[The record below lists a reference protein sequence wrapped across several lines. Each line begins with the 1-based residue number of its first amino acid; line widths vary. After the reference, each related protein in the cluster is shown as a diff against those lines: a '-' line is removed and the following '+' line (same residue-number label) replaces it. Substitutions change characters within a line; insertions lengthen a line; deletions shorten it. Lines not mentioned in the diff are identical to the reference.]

1 MVPRPIPF
9 PCPAFLARNLPA
21 GLLVAVVGLAAP
33 PPVTALGA
41 GANMEAMPLPA
52 WEAGTAPSGLILP
65 APDSLPPILLE
76 PFPLYERG
84 VLGPYTRPITTRD
97 PEAQAY
103 FDQGLQL
110 FYSFAPVEA
119 ARSFHEAQKRDP
131 ACAICFWGEALA
143 WGPFLNGALRGEN
156 APRAYAA
163 TQEAMRLRDRA
174 TPVEQALIEAMAVRY
189 TPTHDPATR
198 VSLDSLYADAMG
210 GVHRRF
216 PNDHEVG
223 TLYAESLMV
232 LEPRRGNW
240 DMGNPSVALIH
251 RVLGDV
257 LDRYV
262 SHPGACHLYIH
273 ATEST
278 IRPDLAEACAD
289 VLTHTVPG
297 ASHMNHMPS
306 HTYNRVGRWG
316 DATRSNIEAWH
327 SDQRAEHGEG
337 FAIYPTHNL
346 HMLLFSASYDG
357 QGAIA
362 IQAAK
367 DYAKLVEDGEFYRAL
382 TKLRF
387 NRLDEI
393 LLLGNPPESAIF
405 RGLWDFAR
413 GYAHLH
419 EGVADSAAHYLARVD
434 QAAGSNPDAQFR
446 GHSAEDLLG
455 VVAGILRSEIH
466 RVSGDLGAAASALEE
481 AVRLEDGLRYDEP
494 EPLPFSARHWL
505 GALHLEAGTPGV
517 AEEVYRADL
526 EKHPR
531 NGWSLFGLAQALEA
545 QGRRDEAREVRE
557 RFQESWVRSDTWIRG
572 SRF

>member
-1 MVPRPIPF
+1 MFNCRPVR
-9 PCPAFLARNLPA
+9 LAVSSLGLVLL
-21 GLLVAVVGLAAP
+21 GLLVMGPETSEARTPSSGLAEPDSA
-33 PPVTALGA
+33 
-41 GANMEAMPLPA
+41 
-52 WEAGTAPSGLILP
+52 
-65 APDSLPPILLE
+65 APDSLPAILLE

-84 VLGPYTRPITTRD
+84 VMGPYTRPITTRD
-97 PEAQAY
+97 AEAQAF

-110 FYSFAPVEA
+110 FYSFAPVDA

-131 ACAICFWGEALA
+131 SCAICFWGEALA

-156 APRAYAA
+156 APRAYEA
-163 TQEAMRLRDRA
+163 TQEAVGLLDRA

-189 TPTHDPATR
+189 TPTHDPTTR
-198 VSLDSLYADAMG
+198 AALDSLYADAMAD
-210 GVHRRF
+210 VHARF

-223 TLYAESLMV
+223 TLYAESLMI

-240 DMGNPSVALIH
+240 DIEKPSVALIH
-251 RVLGDV
+251 RVLGGV
-257 LDRYV
+257 LDRDLT
-262 SHPGACHLYIH
+262 HPGACHLYIH

-316 DATRSNIEAWH
+316 DATRSNLEAWH
-327 SDQRAEHGEG
+327 SDQRAEFGEG

-367 DYAKLVEDGEFYRAL
+367 DYAKLVEDGEFYRVL

-387 NRLDEI
+387 GRFDEI
-393 LLLGNPPESAIF
+393 LLLANPPENPVF
-405 RGLWDFAR
+405 RGLWDFGR

-419 EGVADSAAHYLARVD
+419 QGTADSAAHYLARVD
-434 QAAGSNPDAQFR
+434 EAAGSHPDAQFR
-446 GHSAEDLLG
+446 GHTAEDLLG
-455 VVAGILRSEIH
+455 VVSGILRSEIH
-466 RVSGDLGAAASALEE
+466 RKEGQTAQAIRALEV
-481 AVRLEDGLRYDEP
+481 AVELEDGLRYDEP

-505 GALHLEAGTPGV
+505 GALHLEAGNPSA
-517 AEEVYRADL
+517 AETVYQADL

-531 NGWSLFGLAQALEA
+531 NGWSLLGLAQALEA
-545 QGRRDEAREVRE
+545 QDRTEEAAQVRGRL
-557 RFQESWVRSDTWIRG
+557 QESWVRSDTWLRS